1 MSKKHYGRKLI
12 SLLLLVSMIF
22 SMFVTANAETISDG
36 KAKTVTITMNEKFSI
51 MSTTD
56 GVKLNGYAW
65 SYKTDTGIE
74 GPAYCINF
82 GLKNPPNNKKLT
94 IGGK

>member
-1 MSKKHYGRKLI
+1 MTKTIFKRGI
-12 SLLLLVSMIF
+12 SLLLMF

-36 KAKTVTITMNEKFSI
+36 NAKTVTITMDEKFSI

-65 SYKTDTGIE
+65 SYKTDTGISFHLLLYR
-74 GPAYCINF
+74 AV
-82 GLKNPPNNKKLT
+82 
-94 IGGK
+94 